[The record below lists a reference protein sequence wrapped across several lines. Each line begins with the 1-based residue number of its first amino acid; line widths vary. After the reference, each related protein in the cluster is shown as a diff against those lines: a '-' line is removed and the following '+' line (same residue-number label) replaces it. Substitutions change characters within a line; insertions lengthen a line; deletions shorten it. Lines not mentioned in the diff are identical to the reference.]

1 MSIVSNATPI
11 ISLAGIKR
19 IGLLFELFEKIS
31 VPEAVYAEIKAKKAP
46 GFDEI
51 DHEFFDILEIKGKE
65 YLGFLLN
72 ELDEGEAEAIVLA
85 KEMEADALII
95 DERRGYA
102 IAHSQGINAIGTLT
116 ILLMAKQRGLIETV
130 KPLLDGMILN
140 GRWYSESVYATYLR
154 KIGEL

>member
-19 IGLLFELFEKIS
+19 IGLFFELFGKVS

-51 DHEFFDILEIKGKE
+51 DNVFFEVLEIKGRE

-72 ELDEGEAEAIVLA
+72 ELDAGEAEAIILA
-85 KEMEADALII
+85 KEMGADALII

-102 IAHSQGINAIGTLT
+102 IARSQGINAIGTLT

-130 KPLLDGMILN
+130 KPLLDGMISN
-140 GRWYSESVYATYLR
+140 GRWYSKRVYAAYLR